1 MKDMIC
7 LVTGAS
13 SGLGFAMAQGLAKTG
28 ATVVMLC
35 RDRKRGQRAR
45 VELIAG
51 SGNPNIDL
59 MPCDLSS
66 QDDVHRFAAEFQG
79 FYPHLDVLA
88 NLAGLEYPRHKL
100 SLDGH
105 EFNLATNVLGPFLL
119 TNLLIGSLLAGAPA
133 TILNVSGEA
142 HRTGAIHFDDLQ
154 LKRHFPFKEARGQTA
169 MARVVWTYELAR
181 RLAGTGITA
190 NTFCPGWTRSRLLR
204 YYPAV
209 LRWPQQAAAR
219 FFAAPAGESMRPMI
233 DFTLEEG
240 LNGQS
245 GLYLSEGKVAESVPI
260 TYRATL
266 GRRLWLHL
274 EHMTGTKGHL
284 EAAVRELR
292 AVPY

>member
-1 MKDMIC
+1 MIC

-35 RDRKRGQRAR
+35 RDRERGQRAR

-66 QDDVHRFAAEFQG
+66 LEDVRRFAAEFQAY
-79 FYPHLDVLA
+79 YPHLDVLA
-88 NLAGLEYPRHKL
+88 NLAGLEYPRRKL
-100 SLDGH
+100 SPDGY
-105 EFNLATNVLGPFLL
+105 EYNLAANVLGPFLL

-154 LKRHFPFKEARGQTA
+154 LKRRFPFKEVRGQTA
-169 MARVVWTYELAR
+169 LARVVWTYELTR

-204 YYPAV
+204 YYPAA
-209 LRWPQQAAAR
+209 LRWPRQAAAH
-219 FFAAPAGESMRPMI
+219 FFAAPAGESMRSII
-233 DFTLEEG
+233 DFTLREALQGE
-240 LNGQS
+240 S
-245 GLYLSEGKVAESVPI
+245 GLYLSEGKAIKSVPI
-260 TYRATL
+260 TYRSTL

-274 EHMTGTKGHL
+274 ANMTGTKGHL
-284 EAAVRELR
+284 EEAVRILR
-292 AVPY
+292 AIPY